1 MGLPRRPL
9 LPAVVPLVVALTV
22 GGQTVAAANPDGAT
36 PEVIARLVGDVARAD
51 EQLAA
56 LQAEVHS

>member
-1 MGLPRRPL
+1 M
-9 LPAVVPLVVALTV
+9 VPLVVALTV
-22 GGQTVAAANPDGAT
+22 GGQPVAAANPDGAT